1 MIFHVF
7 TGDLVNSS
15 QMSKSELDAIMAA
28 IHDLVIDVSD
38 WPSGTDE
45 KTIAG
50 FARRGGD
57 AWQVACSGGINAL
70 RVALCIQAKVR
81 ATLEDAA
88 TRIAVANGDG
98 IMPVEPNSAHGAA
111 FTASGQLLE
120 TLEDRRLMAHAAG
133 GALDAAFCLADHIAQ
148 GWTQAQARALYL
160 KLQSGKIAN
169 RVIAEHI
176 GISRQA
182 VDQALAAAGYP
193 AINDALKALDGME
206 TPHD

>member
-1 MIFHVF
+1 MMFTVF

-15 QMSKSELDAIMAA
+15 EMSKSDLDDIMAG
-28 IHDLVIDVSD
+28 IHDLAIDVSD
-38 WPSGTDE
+38 WPSSTDG

-57 AWQVACSGGINAL
+57 AWQVACSGEINAL

-81 ATLEDAA
+81 ACQDSGQ
-88 TRIAVANGDG
+88 TRIAVAKGDG
-98 IMPVEPNSAHGAA
+98 VFADNLNSAYGPA
-111 FTASGQLLE
+111 FTESGQLLDSM
-120 TLEDRRLMAHAAG
+120 EDRRLMTHAEG
-133 GALDAAFCLADHIAQ
+133 GALDAAFCLADHVAQ
-148 GWTQAQARALYL
+148 DWTQAQARALYL

-169 RVIAEHI
+169 RVIADRI

-193 AINDALKALDGME
+193 AINDALSVLDRKNA
-206 TPHD
+206 P